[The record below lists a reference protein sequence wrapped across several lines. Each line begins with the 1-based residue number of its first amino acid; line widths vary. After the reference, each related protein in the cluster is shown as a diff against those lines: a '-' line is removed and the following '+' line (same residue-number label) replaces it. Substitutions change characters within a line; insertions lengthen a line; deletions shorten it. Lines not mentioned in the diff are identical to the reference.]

1 MKKLADLANAMKGRD
16 IGDDDGCGSSVHT
29 DGNALHGNLRLV
41 AQL

>member
-29 DGNALHGNLRLV
+29 DGELHGNLRLV
-41 AQL
+41 VQL